1 MLGCRGMKQHI
12 RTIQQPL
19 YVEPLM
25 QKKPAG
31 RKWADAQKSRPG
43 VVSL

>member
-12 RTIQQPL
+12 RTIPQPL

-25 QKKPAG
+25 QKKPADH
-31 RKWADAQKSRPG
+31 KWADAQMSVRGPA
-43 VVSL
+43 SL